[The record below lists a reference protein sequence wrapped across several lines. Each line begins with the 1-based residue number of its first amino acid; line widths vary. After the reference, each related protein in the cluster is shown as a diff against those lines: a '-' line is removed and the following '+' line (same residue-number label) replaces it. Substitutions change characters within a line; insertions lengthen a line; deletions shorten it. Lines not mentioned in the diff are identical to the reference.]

1 MAENQMLLPG
11 VFSKEDPLPEPVV
24 VHGPP
29 IFGVQA
35 TWVCFGVGLAAH
47 FEKDNNAS
55 PQAGAEEVAEIAFL
69 YKLDSEQTTERTF
82 RLRCPALNIDMSSTS
97 WPELH
102 ALISEATMSAA
113 RQQTGKEF
121 SYGDPRKRGT
131 GDVLITTAWVGEFRT
146 QRRNKGI

>member
-24 VHGPP
+24 VHGLP

-47 FEKDNNAS
+47 SEKDNPAG
-55 PQAGAEEVAEIAFL
+55 PQTGAEEVAEIAFL
-69 YKLDSEQTTERTF
+69 YKLDSEQSSDGSY
-82 RLRCPALNIDMSSTS
+82 RLRCPALNIDMCSTS

-131 GDVLITTAWVGEFRT
+131 GDVLITTAWAGEFRVH
-146 QRRNKGI
+146 RRDKKF